1 MLQISLDGGDE
12 FSARLDALPDQLR
25 VALTAKIQALAQALY
40 AQVVGVNLSGS
51 VLNARSGALRDSIQI
66 DVQAEGAR
74 IDAKIFSNGDV
85 PYAGILEF
93 GGKTAAHEILR
104 DKARAL
110 AFLVNGKQ
118 VFARRIQHPGSTFA
132 ARSYLGGALD
142 DARGEIAASLREVV
156 ADAAEELKESR

>member
-66 DVQAEGAR
+66 DVQAEDAR

>member
-1 MLQISLDGGDE
+1 MLQISLEDASE

-66 DVQAEGAR
+66 DVQAEDAR

>member
-1 MLQISLDGGDE
+1 MLQISLDGAAE

-25 VALTAKIQALAQALY
+25 VALKEKVQALASALY

-66 DVQAEGAR
+66 DVQGEDAR
-74 IDAKIFSNGDV
+74 VDAKIFSDGDV
-85 PYAGILEF
+85 PYAAILEF
-93 GGKTAAHEILR
+93 GGKTAAHEILP

-110 AFLVNGKQ
+110 AFLANGRQ

-142 DARGEIAASLREVV
+142 DASGEIAATLREVV
-156 ADAAEELKESR
+156 ADAAEQLKESR